1 MSDHLNEAQIAEFH
15 EVFFEFASHSSKT
28 TKTGEKEIET
38 KHLGKMMM
46 TLGFFP
52 TEVELQN
59 MISEIDIDRNGTVNF
74 PEFFIMMSRWTEANQ
89 KDDDI
94 ENAFKFFDKDGDGSL
109 TTAEMRYVMN
119 NIGEKVSEEELGAI
133 LKYADKDGDGQI
145 NYDEFF
151 EYFKI

>member
-1 MSDHLNEAQIAEFH
+1 
-15 EVFFEFASHSSKT
+15 
-28 TKTGEKEIET
+28 
-38 KHLGKMMM
+38 MMM
-46 TLGFFP
+46 TLGFYP

-59 MISEIDIDRNGTVNF
+59 MIAEIDIDRNGTVNF
-74 PEFFIMMSRWTEANQ
+74 PEFFIMMSKWTEANQ

-119 NIGEKVSEEELGAI
+119 NIGERVTEDELAAI
-133 LKYADKDGDGQI
+133 LKYGDKDGDGQI

-151 EYFKI
+151 DYFKI